1 LVHFC
6 LSSNDTIRTSPF
18 FIYLISSWF
27 LKSTFWRE
35 VGYIFTVI
43 LTTRAQTGGRE
54 GNGTVAISE
63 RKEEPLPPQTLSPSL
78 LSALNSHVNLI

>member
-1 LVHFC
+1 M
-6 LSSNDTIRTSPF
+6 RTSPF

-43 LTTRAQTGGRE
+43 LQ
-54 GNGTVAISE
+54 
-63 RKEEPLPPQTLSPSL
+63 
-78 LSALNSHVNLI
+78 SHNQLQ

>member
-1 LVHFC
+1 M
-6 LSSNDTIRTSPF
+6 RTFLF

-43 LTTRAQTGGRE
+43 LQSHNQLQTGGRE

-63 RKEEPLPPQTLSPSL
+63 RKEEPLPPQTLSLPL